1 MFSAVIEPL
10 GLILR
15 FTAHPDTQTL
25 EDFQILLADDDG
37 EVGLTVPETGQLP
50 LGKVRQRVGQ
60 GGDCQGQQYLVGVES
75 GVTVIQIGGFQMAD
89 RL

>member
-15 FTAHPDTQTL
+15 FTAHPDAQTL

-37 EVGLTVPETGQLP
+37 EVGLTIPETGQLP
-50 LGKVRQRVGQ
+50 FGKVRQRVGQ
-60 GGDCQGQQYLVGVES
+60 GGDRQGQQYLVVWSRGL
-75 GVTVIQIGGFQMAD
+75 
-89 RL
+89 R

>member
-15 FTAHPDTQTL
+15 FTAHPDTQPL

-60 GGDCQGQQYLVGVES
+60 AEIARVSSTSSVWSRGL
-75 GVTVIQIGGFQMAD
+75 
-89 RL
+89 R

>member
-15 FTAHPDTQTL
+15 FTAHPDAQTL

-37 EVGLTVPETGQLP
+37 EVGLTIPETGQLP
-50 LGKVRQRVGQ
+50 FGKVRQRVGQ
-60 GGDCQGQQYLVGVES
+60 GGDRQGQQYLVGVES
-75 GVTVIQIGGFQMAD
+75 GGTVIQIRGFQMAD

>member
-15 FTAHPDTQTL
+15 FTAHPDAQTL

-37 EVGLTVPETGQLP
+37 EVGLTIPETGQLP
-50 LGKVRQRVGQ
+50 FGKVRQRVGQ
-60 GGDCQGQQYLVGVES
+60 GGDRQGQQYLIGVES
-75 GVTVIQIGGFQMAD
+75 GVTVIQLGGFQMAD